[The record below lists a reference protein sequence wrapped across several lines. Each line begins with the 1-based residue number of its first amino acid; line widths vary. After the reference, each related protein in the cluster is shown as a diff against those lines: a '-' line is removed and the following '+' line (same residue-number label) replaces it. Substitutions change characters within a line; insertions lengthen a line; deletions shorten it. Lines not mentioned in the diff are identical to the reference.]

1 MTIKLHTEK
10 VFLPARPQAMA
21 FLKGKIDSLL
31 SKCKIYISHLLLPTL
46 PTASTPDFKK
56 NSLQRKCSSSFEK
69 KRGIPLISLVNPS

>member
-31 SKCKIYISHLLLPTL
+31 SKCKIYISHKGDVDILSLYRILNKHY
-46 PTASTPDFKK
+46 DK
-56 NSLQRKCSSSFEK
+56 NRAE
-69 KRGIPLISLVNPS
+69 